1 LNACEFEQHSGAS
14 SNNQNDHIFL
24 ETGISLY
31 RVVKA
36 LKHYKLN
43 ALGEF
48 IEEIIGFPPNMVEY
62 NKWKGIPVSEYPL
75 YLLCSVQNLL
85 ILLFLSFILLII

>member
-1 LNACEFEQHSGAS
+1 
-14 SNNQNDHIFL
+14 L

-43 ALGEF
+43 ALGES
-48 IEEIIGFPPNMVEY
+48 IEEIIGFPPNIVEY
-62 NKWKGIPVSEYPL
+62 NKWKGIPVS
-75 YLLCSVQNLL
+75 
-85 ILLFLSFILLII
+85 